1 MADTTGVL
9 VTIAVVTIL
18 VASGFLIAVV
28 YALGRRR
35 RGIEIGGRLSA
46 FLTIFGGLVIGT
58 FLLTGADD
66 ILVAGPLLAAPLI
79 LGANLWRRRQRVQT
93 GQLILGVALPWLLLY
108 SGYLVWSFL
117 DPAGL
122 DRGFVL
128 LWFGV
133 GAIGAL
139 VGLVLIVRGD
149 PPPPDAN
156 SAASAGEPGS
166 RSYGNI
172 ALAIRDPGRVG
183 PFGTSELAALFA
195 FVGTW
200 LIVPVVL
207 GVLGVPVFLA
217 YIASIVLGAVAAT
230 EAYIRSMPVRSRRAF
245 EAFSWLGEWEL
256 RRAAEVSPGPVPTT
270 PDGATDWLDRN
281 PETDENRWMRVEVL
295 LLAGRFDE
303 AREVV
308 DRLPDTTPVEH
319 WTKVQAR
326 DDVDWRSGGPGDLDA
341 LRTAAS
347 GILPA
352 DGDDRLRAD
361 VSIAAAEVR
370 RRMADGRSTPG
381 DAVEPLIDVRKRLG
395 KRADGQVGRALRRR
409 LLTTT
414 LAISAVIGALLWL
427 VDPLSARLV

>member
-35 RGIEIGGRLSA
+35 RGIEIGGRLTA
-46 FLTIFGGLVIGT
+46 FLTIFGGFVIGT

-66 ILVAGPLLAAPLI
+66 VLVAAPLLAAPLI

-93 GQLILGVALPWLLLY
+93 GQLLLGVALPWVLLY
-108 SGYLVWSFL
+108 SGYLVWSFV

-128 LWFGV
+128 IWFAV
-133 GAIGAL
+133 GALGAL
-139 VGLVLIVRGD
+139 TGLALIVRGD
-149 PPPPDAN
+149 PPPPESS
-156 SAASAGEPGS
+156 SAAMAGEPGS

-172 ALAIRDPGRVG
+172 AVAIREPGRVG

-207 GVLGVPVFLA
+207 GILGVPVFVA
-217 YIASIVLGAVAAT
+217 YIASVVLGAVAAT
-230 EAYIRSMPVRSRRAF
+230 EAYIRSMPIRSRRAF
-245 EAFSWLGEWEL
+245 ESFSWLGEWEL

-270 PDGATDWLDRN
+270 PDRATDWLARN
-281 PETDENRWMRVEVL
+281 PETDQNRWMRIEVL

-308 DRLPDTTPVEH
+308 DRLSDTTPLEH

-326 DDVDWRSGGPGDLDA
+326 DDVDWRSGGPGDLEA
-341 LRTAAS
+341 LRVAAS
-347 GILPA
+347 EILPA
-352 DGDDRLRAD
+352 DGDDRLRAE

-381 DAVEPLIDVRKRLG
+381 DAVEPLVDVRKRLG

-414 LAISAVIGALLWL
+414 LAISAVIGGLLWL
-427 VDPLSARLV
+427 IDPLSGRLV